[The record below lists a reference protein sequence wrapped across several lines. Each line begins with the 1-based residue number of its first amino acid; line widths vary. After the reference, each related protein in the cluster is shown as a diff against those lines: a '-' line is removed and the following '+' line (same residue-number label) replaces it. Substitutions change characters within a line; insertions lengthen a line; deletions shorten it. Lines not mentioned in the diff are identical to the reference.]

1 MGKCRN
7 IWKNI
12 EKIEKIEKILE
23 NTGEIYND
31 MYIILTKIQKN
42 EKMWTNEKKHRKIF
56 KKYIENIQKKS
67 EKYIKTKKN
76 IKNIQNDTK

>member
-12 EKIEKIEKILE
+12 ESIEKIEKIQE

-31 MYIILTKIQKN
+31 MYIILRKIQKN
-42 EKMWTNEKKHRKIF
+42 EKMWINEKKHRKIL

-67 EKYIKTKKN
+67 EKYR
-76 IKNIQNDTK
+76 